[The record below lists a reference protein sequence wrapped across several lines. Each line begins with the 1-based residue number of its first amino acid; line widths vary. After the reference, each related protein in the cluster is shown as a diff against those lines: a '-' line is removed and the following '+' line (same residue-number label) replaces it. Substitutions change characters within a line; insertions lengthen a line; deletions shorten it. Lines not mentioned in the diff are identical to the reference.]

1 MRNAD
6 WILDSNWELFVD
18 GAVIDQLG
26 GKAELRL
33 HHPVPQEVV
42 LECDRPWEGNTSG
55 YFTVLQDGKTF
66 RMYYRGSGY
75 DVKAKKQ
82 THPEVT
88 CVAESRDGIHWER
101 PNLGLVE
108 FGGSKRNNIVWT
120 GRESHNFAPF
130 VDENPAAPA
139 HQRYKSLASVNVPG
153 NEWGAL
159 GALVSRDGIRWQRLR
174 EEPVITEG
182 HFDSLN
188 TAFWDPVNGRYLE
201 FHRFW
206 HEGYRDIAMCESQDF
221 VHWTKPRLLDW
232 GDAPREHLYTNAI
245 RPYFRNP
252 RILLG
257 FPMRLVPDRAKLAED
272 PYPALSDNVL
282 IVSRDG
288 LHFKRWLEAFQRPGP
303 QRERWVNRN
312 NMPAWGLLTTRS
324 DLPNCPDEISFYSVE
339 GYYLPNQTARV
350 RRFTLRL
357 DGFVSVNAP
366 RSGGEVLTRT
376 LVLQGNK
383 LQVNFATSAVGT
395 VKVEVTDPQGNPI
408 KGFTADDCVEI
419 YGDEVEQ
426 DVRWNSADIRLL
438 RGKPVRLHFLLSD
451 ADLYAFRCAP

>member
-1 MRNAD
+1 MRND
-6 WILDSNWELFVD
+6 TWTVDSNWELFVD
-18 GAVIDQLG
+18 GAVV
-26 GKAELRL
+26 ESLRGEARLQL

-55 YFTVLQDGKTF
+55 YFSVLQDGKTF
-66 RMYYRGSGY
+66 RMYYRGSDY
-75 DVKAKKQ
+75 DVQAKKE

-88 CVAESRDGIHWER
+88 CVAESSDGIHWER
-101 PNLGLVE
+101 PQLGLYE
-108 FGGSKRNNIVWT
+108 FRGSKRNNIIWM

-130 VDENPAAPA
+130 IDQKPGIPRA
-139 HQRYKSLASVNVPG
+139 QRYKALASVNVSG

-159 GALVSRDGIRWQRLR
+159 GALVSTDGIRWKRLQ

-188 TAFWDPVNGRYLE
+188 TAFWDSVGNRYLAY
-201 FHRFW
+201 FRVW
-206 HEGYRDIAMCESQDF
+206 QEGYRDILVSESSDF
-221 VHWTKPRLLDW
+221 VHWSQPRLLDW
-232 GDAPREHLYTNAI
+232 GGVPREHLYTNAI

-257 FPMRLVPDRAKLAED
+257 FPMRFVPDRAKVPED
-272 PYPALSDNVL
+272 PYPAVCDNVL

-312 NMPAWGLLTTRS
+312 NMPAWGLLVTRS
-324 DLPNCPDEISFYSVE
+324 ALPGCPDEISFYSVE

-366 RSGGEVLTRT
+366 YSGGEVLTK
-376 LVLQGNK
+376 LLALQGDR
-383 LQVNFATSAVGT
+383 LQINYSTSAVGS

-408 KGFTADDCVEI
+408 KGFTAEDSVEM
-419 YGDEVEQ
+419 YGDEVEAE
-426 DVRWNSADIRLL
+426 VRWKNADIRTL
-438 RGKPVRLHFLLSD
+438 RGKLVRLRFLLRD
-451 ADLYAFRCAP
+451 ADLYAFRCA